1 MMPATNAE
9 KVRKNSLERNI
20 HQQPLLTLSPS
31 MTGWQKKDSR
41 IIPPMACIA
50 VADAME
56 GVIFPC
62 KNNHHIFT

>member
-20 HQQPLLTLSPS
+20 RQPPLLTLSPS
-31 MTGWQKKDSR
+31 MTGWRKKDSR
-41 IIPPMACIA
+41 IIPSMGCIA
-50 VADAME
+50 VADTME